1 MRGRRKMI
9 KDTRELVKTIK
20 QRICKKYGAYITPW
34 PLEYQLKWL
43 GGHKVKVTA
52 WQEQW
57 GATINE
63 VEFIATM
70 TKDAMR
76 ENENKLY
83 EWIFNRAQAKKLSDF
98 LYPTGNVYRDYE
110 RRLLRKKF

>member
-20 QRICKKYGAYITPW
+20 QRIIKKYGSCPTIR
-34 PLEYQLKWL
+34 PLRYQLKWL
-43 GGHKVKVTA
+43 GGHKVKVTV
-52 WQEQW
+52 WQEKA
-57 GATINE
+57 GSTMNDI
-63 VEFIATM
+63 EFIATM

-83 EWIFNRAQAKKLSDF
+83 EWVFDRAQSKKLSDF

-110 RRLLRKKF
+110 RRMLRKKF